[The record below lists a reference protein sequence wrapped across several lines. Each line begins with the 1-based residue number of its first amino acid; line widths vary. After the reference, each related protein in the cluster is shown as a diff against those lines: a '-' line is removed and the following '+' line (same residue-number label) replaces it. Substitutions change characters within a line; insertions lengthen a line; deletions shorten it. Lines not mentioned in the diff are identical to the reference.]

1 MEGLKE
7 LPREVQVTLV
17 ALILFIV
24 FSFFDWQQVSVGPF
38 TAGRNLWHGIGIITV
53 LIAIAYLIWEIGR
66 VLEYDVNLGQVTP
79 EHDVGRLRRRAPGLH
94 DHHVPR
100 LERLPP
106 LAGVARP
113 APLARDRGRRVHAR
127 PLRGRRAAKSF
138 PGRPATADG
147 APAVQSAPADEA
159 AAPPVV
165 EPPAS
170 EPPASGAGA

>member
-79 EHDVGRLRRRAPGLH
+79 EMTSVGFAAVLLLFTIITFLDWNDFRHWPEWLGLLLSLVIAGAAFMRARSEG
-94 DHHVPR
+94 V
-100 LERLPP
+100 ELP
-106 LAGVARP
+106 
-113 APLARDRGRRVHAR
+113 
-127 PLRGRRAAKSF
+127 KSF
-138 PGRPATADG
+138 PGRAATAD
-147 APAVQSAPADEA
+147 ATPAQSAPAEA
-159 AAPPVV
+159 SVAPPVV